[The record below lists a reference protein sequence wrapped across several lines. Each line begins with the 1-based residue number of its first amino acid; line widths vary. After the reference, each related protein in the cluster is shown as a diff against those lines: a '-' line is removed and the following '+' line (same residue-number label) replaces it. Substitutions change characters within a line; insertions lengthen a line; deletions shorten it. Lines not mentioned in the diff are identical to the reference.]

1 MKNEMWLLAF
11 VIKQLSH
18 GSGILG
24 LQFEG
29 RQRRAK
35 THKVDQK
42 TWNICKKEQTL
53 LLIVNIDVSPTQGSL
68 ENVQD
73 DSL

>member
-11 VIKQLSH
+11 MIKQLSH
-18 GSGILG
+18 RSGILG

-35 THKVDQK
+35 TRKVDQK
-42 TWNICKKEQTL
+42 TWNIWKKEQTL
-53 LLIVNIDVSPTQGSL
+53 LLVVNIDAPPTQSL
-68 ENVQD
+68 
-73 DSL
+73 